1 MNIIHYGTNI
11 KSYSLCCT
19 SIKLTYNLV
28 AAIAYPFFL
37 RLRLRLCRNFRHSVA
52 PASRTLGSLWRV
64 DINGSL
70 LATGKLKPLCILP
83 FGVIDTRRNV
93 VIA

>member
-11 KSYSLCCT
+11 KSYSSCCT

-28 AAIAYPFFL
+28 AAITYPFFL
-37 RLRLRLCRNFRHSVA
+37 RLRLFRHFRHSVA
-52 PASRTLGSLWRV
+52 PASWTLGSLWRV

-83 FGVIDTRRNV
+83 FGVIDGRRNV